1 MSAQPVNLD
10 LESETLPCSKS
21 SENFADMNYDN
32 LLSLPVPTG
41 TKRKRFKTFIKPFQA
56 QQRSVKIKI

>member
-32 LLSLPVPTG
+32 LLSLPLPIRDKEKKV
-41 TKRKRFKTFIKPFQA
+41 
-56 QQRSVKIKI
+56 